1 MNARPL
7 VRVIALGPAALLT
20 LGVLLTAPE
29 TDGCASCGDIPPF
42 VAARTELLIYD
53 PPPPLP
59 AAVPRE

>member
-7 VRVIALGPAALLT
+7 VRVIALGPAAFLT

-29 TDGCASCGDIPPF
+29 TDGCAACGDIPPF